1 MEKQTSSKTK
11 ADFDKHASRA
21 LDSSLNSFNL
31 NYWLP
36 PLYEKGVIF
45 SSNENDHHQER
56 EI

>member
-36 PLYEKGVIF
+36 PLYKKGVIF